1 MALNAFAMNLT
12 AIKMETDNLDTI
24 YKSGAGYLHAGYA
37 ESLAEFGM
45 PRKLAHCGGWILQRQ
60 IFDWPEYDA
69 MGCYP
74 LFCCW
79 DWSQLSKDLAELQ
92 QDVVTLTLVT
102 DPFGDFNLSDLQHS
116 FDLVK
121 PFKQHFIADLSRPID
136 EIVSKHHR
144 YYARKALK
152 QIRIEISH
160 NAMEWLDDWLILY
173 GALIERHNITGI
185 RAFSREAFAKQL
197 SIPGMVMFRAVSGGN
212 ILGANLF
219 YVHKDIAYTHLSAF
233 STRGYA
239 LRASYAV
246 RWTAIEYFIGRAR
259 WLNLGAG
266 SGINKKS
273 TDGLSK
279 FKEGWSTETRTAY
292 ICGRIFDHEK
302 YTEIVKA
309 KDVFTTDYFPA
320 YREGEFN

>member
-1 MALNAFAMNLT
+1 MTF
-12 AIKMETDNLDTI
+12 
-24 YKSGAGYLHAGYA
+24 GYLNPLYA
-37 ESLAEFGM
+37 ESLAEFGR
-45 PRKLAHCGGWILQRQ
+45 PQLLPYCKGWILERD
-60 IFDWPEYDA
+60 IPGTPYRDA

-74 LFCCW
+74 LFFCQ
-79 DWSQLSKDLAELQ
+79 DWSQLANDMVEIGNEL
-92 QDVVTLTLVT
+92 VTLTLVA
-102 DPFGDFNLSDLQHS
+102 DPFGN
-116 FDLVK
+116 FDLVNLQQCFDLVI
-121 PFKQHFIADLSRPID
+121 PFKEHFVADLGQPID

-152 QIRIEISH
+152 QIQIEISH

-173 GALIERHNITGI
+173 SALIERHNITGI

-197 SIPGMVMFRAVSGGN
+197 SIPGMVMFRAVSGGS

-219 YVHKDIAYTHLSAF
+219 YVHKNIAYTHLSAF

-302 YTEIVKA
+302 YTEIIKT